1 MTRTLLV
8 LCTCP
13 TAEEAGRIAGA
24 LLEARLAA
32 CVTSLPGAQSW
43 YRWQGAVES
52 AQEWILLIKTTR
64 ERYDTLERTLASLH
78 PYEVPEIL
86 AFEASAG
93 LPAYL
98 DWVGRETGAPP
109 TEERHE

>member
-1 MTRTLLV
+1 VTQTLLV

-13 TAEEAGRIAGA
+13 TADEAGRIAGA
-24 LLEARLAA
+24 LLDAGLAA

-43 YRWQGAVES
+43 YRWQGAIES
-52 AQEWILLIKTTR
+52 SQEWLLFIKTTR

-86 AFEASAG
+86 AFEASSG

-98 DWVGRETGAPP
+98 AWVERETAASV
-109 TEERHE
+109 TEIRHA

>member
-1 MTRTLLV
+1 VTQTLLV

-13 TAEEAGRIAGA
+13 SAEEAGRIAHA
-24 LLEARLAA
+24 LLDARLAA

-52 AQEWILLIKTTR
+52 AQEWLLLVKTTH
-64 ERYDTLERTLASLH
+64 ERYETLERTLASLH

-86 AFEASAG
+86 AFEASTG

-98 DWVGRETGAPP
+98 AWVARETGTSGAQ
-109 TEERHE
+109 EHFA

>member
-1 MTRTLLV
+1 MTPTLLV

-13 TAEEAGRIAGA
+13 SADEAGRIARA
-24 LLEARLAA
+24 LLDARLAA

-43 YRWQGAVES
+43 YRWNGAVES
-52 AQEWILLIKTTR
+52 AQEWLLLIKTTR
-64 ERYDTLERTLASLH
+64 ERYDTLEHSLAALH

-86 AFEASAG
+86 AFEASTG

-98 DWVGRETGAPP
+98 AWVDQETGAPLP
-109 TEERHE
+109 EEHRP